1 MRNTPKILS
10 LLCCVLIYAL
20 GSAQSYSYNTVSSSG
35 TPTNSSTTLVEQNEI
50 DYLGII
56 FTTHNM
62 EVSYPYFLNPNHGGL
77 DIQSTTDISMIYVTE
92 DAGYQ
97 NSVGYYTYTTGSP
110 PTSESA
116 LTLHVIFPNIDDT
129 QLSRGTTVD
138 LGSFSSGTTVGFFLI
153 SDGWNHSATNQV
165 NTSKQHLYSNYNLND
180 DGSTQINSKQNAIAY
195 YSDQGFFVLGWD
207 DQIHNGG
214 QADKDYNDVIM
225 YLNVSDATNA
235 TPPSNYP
242 DASIPDNNPF
252 PVELL
257 KFDADIIDN
266 NIRLNWSTASELN
279 NDYFTIQHST
289 DGKSFTNITT
299 ISGNGTKNTISEYT
313 YLHKTLDEGIHYYRL
328 LQTDYNGQTHD
339 KGVIAKVLANN
350 LSFNVYNSSD
360 QGSNTLN
367 LEFSQATSGLIEIY
381 SIDGSKI
388 YSKNIYNRSD
398 YKLYI
403 PDKKGFYILRFYSA
417 QGDKILTKKVQIL

>member
-20 GSAQSYSYNTVSSSG
+20 GSAQSYSYNTVSSNG
-35 TPTNSSTTLVEQNEI
+35 IPTNTTNITVSNGEI
-50 DYLGII
+50 TELLSI
-56 FTTHNM
+56 FTSPNM
-62 EVSYPYFLNPNHGGL
+62 SGPYSHFLSPNHGGL
-77 DIQSTTDISMIYVTE
+77 DIKSTTDISMIYVTE

-116 LTLHVIFPNIDDT
+116 LTLHVVYPNIDNT
-129 QLSRGTTVD
+129 QMSSGITVD

-153 SDGWNHSATNQV
+153 SDGWNHSTTNQV
-165 NTSKQHLYSNYNLND
+165 NTSKQHLYSTYDLND
-180 DGSTQINSKQNAIAY
+180 DGTTQINSKQNAIAY
-195 YSDQGFFVLGWD
+195 YSTTGKYVIGWD
-207 DQIHNGG
+207 DQLHNGG

-225 YLNVSDATNA
+225 YLDLSDATNA
-235 TPPSNYP
+235 APPADYP
-242 DASIPDNNPF
+242 DISQPDNNPY

-257 KFDADIIDN
+257 EFDADIIDN